1 MTNSPTIPRT
11 DAGRRDL
18 LQHLSIQL
26 PNYAAVLE
34 VSASDIGQVQAGSD
48 WFDYI
53 LKVEEAGQRYTDGNF
68 GLKRVLRDGPKGTI
82 INLPAPLVVVT
93 PPTSE
98 PYADILGFLG
108 ALIVRIKKHK
118 NYTEAIGKALHIIP
132 AQNPAPDPALLQPDL
147 TYDFNAGHPVLYW
160 YHNGTDALL
169 IEADYGTGT
178 FGLVGI
184 QMTTRFEDSAP
195 LPPPGTVALWR
206 YRAIYRIRDN
216 QVGQWSKVLDVSVK
230 G

>member
-11 DAGRRDL
+11 DAGRREL

-26 PNYAAVLE
+26 PNYADILE
-34 VSASDIGQVQAGSD
+34 ISTADLGQVQAGSD
-48 WFDYI
+48 WFDYS

-68 GLKRVLRDGPKGTI
+68 ALKRVLRDGPNGAV

-93 PPTSE
+93 PPTSQ
-98 PYADILGFLG
+98 PYANIIGFLG

-132 AQNPAPDPALLQPDL
+132 PQSPAPDPASLQPDL
-147 TYDFNAGHPVLYW
+147 TFDFNAGHPVLYW
-160 YHNGTDALL
+160 HHNGTDALL
-169 IEADYGTGT
+169 IEADYGTGS
-178 FGLVGI
+178 FSLVTI

-195 LPPPGTVALWR
+195 LPSPGTVVLWK
-206 YRAIYRIRDN
+206 YRAIYRIRDA
-216 QVGQWSKVLDVSVK
+216 QVGQWSKVLEISVK

>member
-26 PNYAAVLE
+26 PNYAADLE
-34 VSASDIGQVQAGSD
+34 VSAADIDQVQAGSD

-68 GLKRVLRDGPKGTI
+68 GLKRMLRDGPKGTI

-98 PYADILGFLG
+98 SYADILGFLG

-132 AQNPAPDPALLQPDL
+132 AQNPTPDPALLQPDL

-160 YHNGTDALL
+160 YHNGADALL

-178 FGLVGI
+178 IGLVGI
-184 QMTTRFEDSAP
+184 QMTTRFEDGAP
-195 LPPPGTVALWR
+195 LLAPGTVALWR
-206 YRAIYRIRDN
+206 CRAIYRIRDN
-216 QVGQWSKVLDVSVK
+216 QVGQWRKALVLK
-230 G
+230 GSG